1 MPTSPNPTRASPP
14 AQGPALA
21 PASSHEGCARGAPAP
36 RIRGTTS
43 IIAHLGDPIAPVKAP
58 MIYNPWFAQ
67 HGVDAVVVP
76 MGVTAADYARV
87 LPAVFSFTNICGA
100 LITMPHKVTT
110 VAMLAE
116 ASLAVRIAGSCNA
129 VIRRA
134 DGALAGDLFD
144 GAGFTRAARGKGV
157 TIAGRRALVVG
168 TGGVG
173 RAIAAALAAEGI
185 GALRLHDLDAASAA
199 ELAARIRTHYPHI
212 AIECGAPDP
221 AGMDIVVNATP
232 VGMRPGDPLPLDAT
246 RIAAGTFVGE
256 VVMAAAKTPLLA
268 AAEARGCTIQPGTD
282 MLFEQI
288 PLYLAYF
295 GLPSA
300 TAAELRAVAQL
311 DT

>member
-1 MPTSPNPTRASPP
+1 
-14 AQGPALA
+14 LA
-21 PASSHEGCARGAPAP
+21 ARPQEGATRGAPAP

-43 IIAHLGDPIAPVKAP
+43 IIVHLGDPITPVKAP
-58 MIYNPWFAQ
+58 MIYNPWFARQ
-67 HGVDAVVVP
+67 GVDAVVVP
-76 MGVTAADYARV
+76 MGVSAQDYARV
-87 LPAVFSFTNICGA
+87 LPAVFSVSNVCGA

-134 DGALAGDLFD
+134 DGTLAGDLFD
-144 GAGFTRAARGKGV
+144 GAGFTRAARAGGV
-157 TIAGRRALVVG
+157 AIEGRRALVVG

-185 GALRLHDLDAASAA
+185 AALRLHDLDPGSADD
-199 ELAARIRTHYPHI
+199 LAARIRTHYPHI
-212 AIECGAPDP
+212 AIATLPGPPDP

-232 VGMRPGDPLPLDAT
+232 LGMRSGDPLPLDAS
-246 RIAAGTFVGE
+246 RLAAGTFVGE

-295 GLPSA
+295 GLPAA
-300 TAAELRAVAQL
+300 TAAQLRAVAQL

>member
-1 MPTSPNPTRASPP
+1 MRASPP
-14 AQGPALA
+14 AAGPAMTVVGE
-21 PASSHEGCARGAPAP
+21 ASVKGMPVP

-43 IIAHLGDPIAPVKAP
+43 IIAHLGDPIVPVKAP
-58 MIYNPWFAQ
+58 MIYNPWFARR
-67 HGVDAVVVP
+67 GVDAVVVP

-87 LPAVFSFTNICGA
+87 LPAVFSLTNIRGA

-110 VAMLAE
+110 VAMLAD

-134 DGALAGDLFD
+134 DGTLAGDLFD
-144 GAGFTRAARGKGV
+144 GAGFVRAALAKGAA
-157 TIAGRRALVVG
+157 IAGRRALVVV

-173 RAIAAALAAEGI
+173 RAIAAALAAAGI
-185 GALRLHDLDAASAA
+185 AGLRLDDLDAASAT
-199 ELAARIRTHYPHI
+199 ELAARIRAHYPRI
-212 AIECGAPDP
+212 AIESGSSDP

-232 VGMRPGDPLPLDAT
+232 LGMRPGDPLPLDVA
-246 RIAAGTFVGE
+246 RLAAGTFVGE

-288 PLYLAYF
+288 PLYLEYF

-300 TAAELRAVAQL
+300 TASELRAAAQL